1 MRFRLARK
9 IFPYGIFFIWLTD
22 RILVDDHW
30 RVIFFLRNLFLIKV
44 RLVFTI
50 IANLSTSKLLLIF
63 LLLQLNLDVL
73 QFNAGQPKERVSV
86 SEVHDEL
93 LHRLHIDLRGTA
105 QGVDPLE
112 QRTELFQVQVQTKS
126 PTSMIHLFFISNN
139 KNQKVIVL
147 NADPLP
153 MA

>member
-1 MRFRLARK
+1 MR
-9 IFPYGIFFIWLTD
+9 
-22 RILVDDHW
+22 
-30 RVIFFLRNLFLIKV
+30 
-44 RLVFTI
+44 
-50 IANLSTSKLLLIF
+50 
-63 LLLQLNLDVL
+63 LQLQWML
-73 QFNAGQPKERVSV
+73 QEYKTARHLRGHNAGQPKERVSV

-126 PTSMIHLFFISNN
+126 PTSMIHLFFIWNN